1 MSWQELCLSEVCSF
15 ENGDRGKNYPGK
27 SALLDEGMP
36 FVNAGDLEEG
46 MLRVNGLSYISLS
59 HYQRL
64 SNGKFSEGDFLF
76 CLRGSL
82 GKFAFVDRAIEG
94 AIASSLIIIRPR
106 TGLHP
111 GYLKHYLASDL
122 CSKEIASYAN
132 GAAQPNL
139 AASSLKQFKI
149 PLPPF
154 DKQKQ
159 IAAILDKADQLRQK
173 RRQAI
178 ALLGSLTQSIFL
190 EMFGE
195 PVSNPRGFAV
205 KELQEIVD
213 PDRKITYGILMP
225 GPDVPDGVPYVRVVD
240 MRDGL
245 VLVDQ
250 LRRTTS
256 EIAKEYRRS
265 SLRAGDLLVSIRGH
279 VGRLAVTP
287 PKCGGANI
295 TQDTA
300 RLAIAGANPLYV
312 SALLS
317 TSEAQHWMSQRTKGV
332 AVRGINL
339 GDLKKFP
346 VMLPAISE
354 QNDFARQVEQK
365 LKVLQL
371 KEAQLNSS
379 ESLFSSL
386 QHRAFAGQL

>member
-1 MSWQELCLSEVCSF
+1 MSLSEF
-15 ENGDRGKNYPGK
+15 EDVIRDASGGNVKVQKGDYLSSGRYPIIDQGQDFIGGYTDDASHLVKGKGPWIVFGDHTR
-27 SALLDEGMP
+27 AL
-36 FVNAGDLEEG
+36 
-46 MLRVNGLSYISLS
+46 
-59 HYQRL
+59 
-64 SNGKFSEGDFLF
+64 K
-76 CLRGSL
+76 
-82 GKFAFVDRAIEG
+82 FVDFPFCMG
-94 AIASSLIIIRPR
+94 ADGVKVLQL
-106 TGLHP
+106 LHP
-111 GYLKHYLASDL
+111 SKADLKYVCHFLLFADIPSAGYSRHYKFLKRL
-122 CSKEIASYAN
+122 
-132 GAAQPNL
+132 Q
-139 AASSLKQFKI
+139 I
-149 PLPPF
+149 PLPPL
-154 DKQKQ
+154 DEQKR

-178 ALLGSLTQSIFL
+178 ALLDSLTQSIFL
-190 EMFGE
+190 EMFGD
-195 PVSNPRGFAV
+195 PISNPRGFAV

-245 VLVDQ
+245 VVVDQ

-256 EIAKEYRRS
+256 EIAQEYRRS
-265 SLRAGDLLVSIRGH
+265 SLRAGDLLISIRGH

-287 PKCGGANI
+287 PECGGANI

-300 RLAIAGANPLYV
+300 RLAIAGAHPHYV

-317 TSEAQHWMSQRTKGV
+317 ASEAQHWMAQRTKGV

-379 ESLFSSL
+379 ESLFCSL
-386 QHRAFAGQL
+386 QHRAFTGQL